1 MKIIFFLQ
9 KTLIK
14 LRILPSWVIFFIDA
28 ALVALTSFISYIF
41 FKQLGI
47 VFYQE
52 FPFIVRYAI
61 TILTYLGYLLL
72 FKTHTGII
80 RYSTLNDIGR
90 VLNAVLSSFTTLV
103 LFDSLYYYVTERHVF
118 VIYSLFYSSFLIF
131 FSLIAFRIFVK
142 LLFQNL
148 SKKNILINKA
158 NIAIIGVNPHNISII
173 ESLNSFESLFNL
185 VCFLDINPSLNGK
198 KVAGINIFANNKR
211 PLIFYLRWK
220 GIKNIVLTKDYLP
233 EAIESKLIDDCIKCN
248 IKVFKP
254 ELIENHSIASN
265 ETLKSYN
272 LEELLFRETIEVNN
286 VKIIEQFKSKIILVT
301 GGAGSIGSQLAKQ
314 IINFEPKKLI
324 ILDQAETPLH
334 DIELYFN
341 NKKYN
346 CEIDFELIDVTNF
359 NELET
364 VFKKHNPEI
373 VFHAAAYK
381 HVPILEKN
389 YKQAIKVNI
398 FGTKNC
404 VDLSLKYC
412 VHNFVFIS
420 TDKAVNPTNIMGAS
434 KRFAEMLSHSAFNSK
449 KNSHKT
455 QIVATRFGNVLGS
468 NGSAVHLFQEQI
480 KTGGPLTV
488 THPEVNRFFMTIPEA
503 CKLVIEAAAMGTGGQ
518 TYLFDMGK
526 SIKIVD
532 LAEKMIRLAGKTPN
546 KDIQIVYTGLRPG
559 EKLYEEVLTESAETL
574 PTYHPKI
581 VIAKEENPSIE
592 TIEDSLVFL
601 KKIQELEKEEV
612 VNHFKSI
619 IPGLDIK

>member
-14 LRILPSWVIFFIDA
+14 LRILPSWIIFFIDA

-52 FPFIVRYAI
+52 FPFIVKYAI

-198 KVAGINIFANNKR
+198 KVAGINIIANNKR

-468 NGSAVHLFQEQI
+468 NGSVVHLFQEQI

>member
-14 LRILPSWVIFFIDA
+14 LRILPSWIIFFIDA

-52 FPFIVRYAI
+52 FPFIVKYAI

-90 VLNAVLSSFTTLV
+90 VFNAVLSSFTTLV

-468 NGSAVHLFQEQI
+468 NGSVVHLFQEQI